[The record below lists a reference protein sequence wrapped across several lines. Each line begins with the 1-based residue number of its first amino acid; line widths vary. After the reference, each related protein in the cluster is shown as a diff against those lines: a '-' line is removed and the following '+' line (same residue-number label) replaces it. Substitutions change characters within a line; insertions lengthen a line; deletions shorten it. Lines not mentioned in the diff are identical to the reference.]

1 MSATS
6 APSLS
11 PSAASLPGAHA
22 LTPEQLAM
30 LQAELQHYR
39 QQAQQAQL
47 QQAELQA
54 QGHAQAPAP
63 QVQVIMSTSIPAP
76 DRWSGTVGLAVDDWL
91 ELLERWHVFYARND
105 QARVSASAA
114 LLSGDALKAY
124 NRAAAQNGG
133 EPATWDEFKR
143 SLRARWHFVETE
155 YIVRKALRALIARG
169 PSLPASR
176 YAELYQ
182 QQVTRLPNSEAPEFQ
197 PALLFD
203 FCEGLVP
210 ALRQKVYDRQHK
222 TLQSAILQVCRSDA
236 TRAALGI
243 PSAAGASSGSH
254 GSSSTNV
261 AMDLGA
267 LVDEEQEL
275 APPLASWT
283 STLAAQVAAL
293 AHEVSALRLHHGDRG
308 GKPKPSAGPRG
319 GNSGPSKRLD
329 IPANLVEA
337 RKRLGWCIRCG
348 VTPFK
353 ANVHHAGKCEKP
365 VDASHMPTA
374 AAPQTN

>member
-1 MSATS
+1 
-6 APSLS
+6 
-11 PSAASLPGAHA
+11 
-22 LTPEQLAM
+22 M

-39 QQAQQAQL
+39 QLAQQAQL
-47 QQAELQA
+47 QQAEARA
-54 QGHAQAPAP
+54 QGHAQQAPAP
-63 QVQVIMSTSIPAP
+63 QVIMSTSIPAP

-91 ELLERWHVFYARND
+91 ELLERWHVFYGRDD

-124 NRAAAQNGG
+124 NRSAAQNGG
-133 EPATWDEFKR
+133 EPATWDAFKV

-203 FCEGLVP
+203 FCEGLAP

-222 TLQSAILQVCRSDA
+222 TLQAAILQVCRSDA

-243 PSAAGASSGSH
+243 PSGASSSGAS
-254 GSSSTNV
+254 GSSGPSDG
-261 AMDLGA
+261 AMDLSA
-267 LVDEEQEL
+267 LEDEEI
-275 APPLASWT
+275 APPLAAWT
-283 STLAAQVAAL
+283 GKLVAQVNAL
-293 AHEVSALRLHHGDRG
+293 AHEVAALRLHHGNRG
-308 GKPKPSAGPRG
+308 GQPKAGDRSRG
-319 GNSGPSKRLD
+319 GGPSKRLD
-329 IPANLVEA
+329 IPANIVDA

-353 ANVHHAGKCEKP
+353 VNVHHAGKCEKP
-365 VDASHMPTA
+365 VDASHMPTS
-374 AAPQTN
+374 AAPSTN